1 MIRLSAHIVSLM
13 LKHDCVIVPELGGFV
28 AQYVPARLITAEN
41 ILMPPCRTVV
51 FNPRLN
57 MNDGLL
63 VQSYMQ
69 AYHTGYTETLRMVNA
84 EVKKLKEILAKEG
97 SYELSGIGTLCMQGT
112 DKMLFTPQESGI
124 LSPELY
130 GLNTVATMLPAEQ
143 KKKKR
148 RRKTATLRRF
158 TQPSFINREWVRYSV
173 AVAAAIVFY
182 FLLATPLSSP
192 STSQT
197 DWASAVNQEMFRA
210 DNPALSQVATPV
222 VAEKVATESVATD
235 TLNQEKVTEEN
246 TETNVK
252 ETAVTSVKQ
261 EKTAETKVA
270 QSETEVKKS
279 HSETYTIVLACAV
292 PRKSAEHFVEQ
303 LQKEGLHEAEIIK
316 TSMLRVIYGNYS
328 SQEEAYAQLRKLRS
342 HNAFAEAWVMKKP
355 K

>member
-84 EVKKLKEILAKEG
+84 EVKKLKDILAKEG

-112 DKMLFTPQESGI
+112 DKMLFKPQESGI

-130 GLNTVATMLPAEQ
+130 GLNTVATTLPTEQ

-148 RRKTATLRRF
+148 RRKTATLRKF
-158 TQPSFINREWVRYSV
+158 TPTSILHREWVRYSV

-210 DNPALSQVATPV
+210 DNPAHSQIAKPVTATPV
-222 VAEKVATESVATD
+222 PEETETTD
-235 TLNQEKVTEEN
+235 TLALQEKPTEVKTEVTE
-246 TETNVK
+246 K
-252 ETAVTSVKQ
+252 ETAANSAKQ
-261 EKTAETKVA
+261 ETPAEA
-270 QSETEVKKS
+270 EVKKT

-292 PRKSAEHFVEQ
+292 PQKSAENFIRQ
-303 LQKEGLHEAEIIK
+303 LQEEGLNEAEINK
-316 TSMLRVIYGNYS
+316 TTMLRVIYGHYN
-328 SQEEAYAQLRKLRS
+328 SQDEAYAQLRKLRA
-342 HNAFAEAWVMKKP
+342 HNAFAEAWVMKEP
-355 K
+355 KR